1 MALSAITYNTVVE
14 HVKSW
19 ILANC
24 MNFDTTIANLPAC
37 FKTGY
42 SVVTTITTNAK
53 STVTISK
60 GVSQV
65 ASTTVATDMTNFL
78 TTIQVNDK
86 LNTNIVANEFL
97 NFVEDIISFCS
108 TKIGIAASQYSTTNY
123 MVYLTGNTNYSSL
136 KNITTTTAYRL
147 IDDADITTLI
157 NFITSVVR
165 QNIRPY
171 VCTYSVTLA

>member
-65 ASTTVATDMTNFL
+65 ASTVVATD
-78 TTIQVNDK
+78 
-86 LNTNIVANEFL
+86 IVANEFL

-123 MVYLTGNTNYSSL
+123 MVYLTGNTTYSSL
-136 KNITTTTAYRL
+136 KNITTTTTYRL

-171 VCTYSVTLA
+171 VCTYSIALA